1 MLIKKNLFFDDD
13 LKNKKSEGIKKLAK
27 AVKATLGPG
36 GKPVMI
42 ERKNMTPLITKDGVT
57 VAKHIALKDPVE
69 NLAVQTVLEAAEKT
83 NMEAGDGTTSTVMLV
98 EALFNSGVKAI
109 EFNKNES
116 TVDLNL
122 EIEKSIHKV
131 LNILEENKKE
141 IDDIEQIKNIGTIS
155 ANGDEFIGNLIAEAI
170 DKVGED
176 GLITLEESGTSE
188 TFVRYTDGFEIP
200 KGYLSNYFITNE
212 QDRTVEYGDMNI
224 FIYDGIISNM
234 DETLPLLDLL
244 INKEK
249 KPFLIIAHDVQG
261 MVLDTLILNKNQADM
276 QGFVIKAPNYGP
288 VRTEIL
294 KDIAVLTGATV
305 IQPQKGDKLSES
317 ANKNNLG
324 GARKV
329 ASNSNSTKIINGY
342 GNEELIQQRVEVLNK
357 QIDTIAKY
365 NFDKEI
371 IRERISRLTGGA
383 AVVAVGGV
391 TELEMKE
398 KKDRIEDALNATR
411 SAIEEGILP
420 GGGVALLRAAQQM
433 TIETMGDKIVQE
445 AIRIPFRQI
454 LENAGRSVDV
464 ILDKILSKKQFYYG
478 FDVRNNKYGDL
489 YKIGVID
496 PYKVVKNSLL
506 NSSSIANLLLNN
518 NAAIV
523 LDADQ
528 QDELNTLLEQQQ

>member
-42 ERKNMTPLITKDGVT
+42 ERKGMTPLITKDGVT
-57 VAKHIALKDPVE
+57 VAKHITLKDPVE

-329 ASNSNSTKIINGY
+329 VSNSNSTKIINGY

-528 QDELNTLLEQQQ
+528 QDELNTLLEQQ